1 MIIAVKYIYCFINI
15 LTRNKIASLILGVLD
30 AEMCRAKYKY
40 KRRKLLL
47 VTCVNEFHALG
58 FRVTSNNFLLLYLY
72 LYYFIYTLHHFTP
85 HGRMNSIN

>member
-1 MIIAVKYIYCFINI
+1 MSSAYLHASGYIYMLINE

-47 VTCVNEFHALG
+47 VT
-58 FRVTSNNFLLLYLY
+58 RVSRSRRSTA
-72 LYYFIYTLHHFTP
+72 
-85 HGRMNSIN
+85 